1 MRPNYR
7 INNKSIIYVKFAY
20 LSQHITST
28 TMLLAIQQFFEQHI
42 ATTSSSTDTTCKEHA
57 LQLATA
63 ALLFEM
69 MRMDDEISEQEKSL
83 LTKLIGQRF
92 TLSSD
97 ETEQLIQLAEQ
108 EATQAID
115 YHSFTSLIN
124 THYSAEEKID
134 IVEHLWQVAYADG
147 HINKYEDHL
156 VRKIAEL
163 IYVPHSAFIAAKH
176 RAASKAKS

>member
-1 MRPNYR
+1 
-7 INNKSIIYVKFAY
+7 
-20 LSQHITST
+20 
-28 TMLLAIQQFFEQHI
+28 MLLAIKQFFEQHI
-42 ATTSSSTDTTCKEHA
+42 ETTRSNTDATRKEHG

-69 MRMDDEISEQEKSL
+69 MRMDDKIDEQEKTL
-83 LTKLIGQRF
+83 LTELIGQKF
-92 TLSSD
+92 TLSSE
-97 ETEQLIQLAEQ
+97 ETEELIQLAEQ
-108 EATQAID
+108 EAAQAVD

-124 THYSAEEKID
+124 THYSAEEKIE

-156 VRKIAEL
+156 VRKVAEL

-176 RAASKAKS
+176 RAAAKAKP

>member
-1 MRPNYR
+1 
-7 INNKSIIYVKFAY
+7 
-20 LSQHITST
+20 
-28 TMLLAIQQFFEQHI
+28 MLQAIKQFFEQHI
-42 ATTSSSTDTTCKEHA
+42 ATTDSNTNTISKEHS

-69 MRMDDEISEQEKSL
+69 MRMDDKINEQEKSL
-83 LTKLIGQRF
+83 LKSLISQRF
-92 TLSSD
+92 TLSNS

-108 EATQAID
+108 EAMQAID

-124 THYSAEEKID
+124 SHFSAEEKID
-134 IVEHLWQVAYADG
+134 IVEHLWQVAYADS
-147 HINKYEDHL
+147 HIDKYEDHL

-176 RAASKAKS
+176 RAASKTG

>member
-1 MRPNYR
+1 
-7 INNKSIIYVKFAY
+7 
-20 LSQHITST
+20 
-28 TMLLAIQQFFEQHI
+28 MLQAIKQFFEQHI
-42 ATTSSSTDTTCKEHA
+42 AIADSGSNAISKEHS

-69 MRMDDEISEQEKSL
+69 MRMDEEIHEQEQSLLKSL
-83 LTKLIGQRF
+83 ISQKF
-92 TLSSD
+92 TLTD
-97 ETEQLIQLAEQ
+97 EETEQLIQLAEQ
-108 EATQAID
+108 EAKQAID

-124 THYSAEEKID
+124 AHFSAKEKID

-147 HINKYEDHL
+147 HIDKYEDHL

-176 RAASKAKS
+176 RAASKTQP